1 MVAEDLFFV
10 MLFKAVLAFSTFCS
24 IQQEQQAIIKTLQ
37 NKLAADYDKLQ
48 SVMAWLESIE
58 EKMASGKNKYENKVG

>member
-1 MVAEDLFFV
+1 
-10 MLFKAVLAFSTFCS
+10 MLFKSVLAFSTFCS
-24 IQQEQQAIIKTLQ
+24 IQQLQEQQAIIKTLQ

-58 EKMASGKNKYENKVG
+58 EKMASGKNK